1 MTMVGSTV
9 HCFSCTCRACGQE
22 VSTPDVECHTC
33 HFRVCPGCTT
43 DGICTSCVERC
54 RPSDPPSLKKRQFR
68 REWLLTRSWL
78 RYEATKDKMWCI
90 ACQQYPQLGHSVPFV
105 QGTSNFMLCTLK
117 HHQRSGSHAVS
128 LALWQS
134 GGRVTSVIKTLPP
147 HVLQGIMAL
156 FRTVYRILQ
165 RAGPLSHVEGDAELV
180 SLNGGTII
188 PGHCSPFSA
197 REVLRFI
204 SQPFRISQGLVI
216 KESSFFSIASD
227 SCTDRAAKKEELF
240 YVRAVVDGVMATNS
254 FSCQPLP
261 SGTAPGI
268 VTALKRAMAHADV
281 DLDVWI
287 RKLFFYCGDGA
298 SVVQGECGRIIRII
312 GDLQKEIAG
321 YDVVVPYHASCH
333 RCELAFKAAI
343 ASDHAFLD
351 LLVDTLQSA
360 ALFWNHAPSRLKT
373 LHALALALDAAFLK
387 SGVLHTRRW
396 CAFAADALRRM
407 KRCYVIVVLGLREV
421 HLSKAV
427 HKEQRDAL
435 LFAPTNVVFLCGL
448 FFMLDVV
455 QALALMLKP
464 VRTPVAILGSLGV
477 CIYVPASRH
486 WLISYSPIH
495 LN

>member
-1 MTMVGSTV
+1 M
-9 HCFSCTCRACGQE
+9 
-22 VSTPDVECHTC
+22 
-33 HFRVCPGCTT
+33 
-43 DGICTSCVERC
+43 
-54 RPSDPPSLKKRQFR
+54 
-68 REWLLTRSWL
+68 
-78 RYEATKDKMWCI
+78 
-90 ACQQYPQLGHSVPFV
+90 
-105 QGTSNFMLCTLK
+105 
-117 HHQRSGSHAVS
+117 
-128 LALWQS
+128 
-134 GGRVTSVIKTLPP
+134 
-147 HVLQGIMAL
+147 
-156 FRTVYRILQ
+156 
-165 RAGPLSHVEGDAELV
+165 

-188 PGHCSPFSA
+188 PSYRSPFSA

-240 YVRAVVDGVMATNS
+240 YVRAVVDGVMATNF

-298 SVVQGECGRIIRII
+298 SVVQGECGGIIRII

-351 LLVDTLQSA
+351 LLADTLQCV
-360 ALFWNHAPSRLKT
+360 ALFWNNAPSRLKT

-387 SGVLHTRRW
+387 LGDLHTRRW

-427 HKEQRDAL
+427 HKERRDAL
-435 LFAPTNVVFLCGL
+435 LFALTNEVFLCGL

-455 QALALMLKP
+455 QASALMSQGIQVTKRCSALIDRSVEACVAELDKVARWEGDEWLAFNAALVSHEGSRGHVMSCASQAP
-464 VRTPVAILGSLGV
+464 RRVNAWRQRTTLSMWTMTNKTRRRTRGTRVVKGRRGRRKRRVRGRGASASGRSTTAGLSGSGRGV
-477 CIYVPASRH
+477 SGHRTSKATAVGPAHINKYKDVPHVYVVLLFHVQGMDYRKG
-486 WLISYSPIH
+486 
-495 LN
+495 